1 MIAVNSQHEDV
12 VSVGGISG
20 ACYFFVFSNSQIQ
33 NLRYS
38 P

>member
-12 VSVGGISG
+12 VSVGGG
-20 ACYFFVFSNSQIQ
+20 ACYFFVFSKSQIQ